1 MAPKCTSAQFA
12 LKNLPS
18 SNYTTAVHM
27 AKLVIK
33 SEGFHNQVLDL
44 RLGLNR
50 IGRAPGND
58 FQIEHPTISAN
69 HCELYLS
76 DKEVLV
82 RDCDSTNGTF
92 VNERPVKQASLLPN
106 WILRLGDVEMLVE
119 SIDVNISIPEITVA
133 RPAPPVVLNDG
144 GMLCPRHRNKMV
156 THQCTNCLQILCEEC
171 LHRLK
176 RRGGKTHLLCPECS
190 HPAEPLVATGK
201 KKKKTLLGF
210 LARTVKMPFV
220 RKPD

>member
-1 MAPKCTSAQFA
+1 
-12 LKNLPS
+12 
-18 SNYTTAVHM
+18 M

-33 SEGFHNQVLDL
+33 SEGFHNQVLEL

-58 FQIEHPTISAN
+58 FQIEHPTISAT
-69 HCELYLS
+69 HCEIDLADNGVSL
-76 DKEVLV
+76 

-92 VNERPVKQASLLPN
+92 VNERPVKQSSLWPDQ
-106 WILRLGDVEMLVE
+106 ILRIGDVELLVE
-119 SIDVNISIPEITVA
+119 SIDVNISIPKVTVA
-133 RPAPPVVLNDG
+133 RPAPPIVLDDG
-144 GMLCPRHRNKMV
+144 IMLCPRHRNNPV
-156 THQCTNCLQILCEEC
+156 THQCTHCRQILCGEC

-176 RRGGKTHLLCPECS
+176 RRGGKTLLLCPECS
-190 HPAEPLVATGK
+190 HQAEPLAAPSK
-201 KKKKTLLGF
+201 KKKKSLLGF